1 MIVRCPQCQYANNTE
16 VEAAKPRIVCAR
28 CATVI
33 SVEFLSNYNLSSVTE
48 ADTDRKDTS
57 EKLNMQT
64 PETSPLDLDS
74 LLETPQPLPVVSPV
88 LVTPLAATP
97 TEAENRWDS
106 DEILDIP
113 RAAQSVQA
121 TESGH
126 IEAPLVVEEILSPA
140 PAVVEATILPGYT
153 DTVVTSP
160 VNPLLDDDLLSD
172 SAPLPPVQSS
182 IYDVQ
187 DNNGYVEAEQV
198 ISQPVETPES
208 ARGAAAGAGSSA
220 VFGQDS
226 YNFRANTFVVATPD
240 KSNRTRLIRILLS
253 VGLLCAVLA
262 VGWWALSGLVKDW
275 MGLRKGEVV
284 ENVPPANPNAGANA
298 NKVGVGPTTVPSLG
312 QKVGTPG
319 SPAPSAVASAAVASP
334 SVAVNANAK
343 VSPSVAAKTT
353 PSVVAPT
360 PAPAQKQAPVPPQ
373 TGSAGHSVG
382 ASDGSL
388 TVQFASYKSAG
399 EAQSTVS
406 RLKAAGVDARMVKAD
421 VPGKGTWYRVQG
433 GRFTNEAE
441 AGKFGSEARAKGAAR
456 DFVITG
462 YQAQ

>member
-48 ADTDRKDTS
+48 ADSDRKDTY

-64 PETSPLDLDS
+64 PETSPLDLDT

-88 LVTPLAATP
+88 IVTPLAATP
-97 TEAENRWDS
+97 VEAENRWDS

-113 RAAQSVQA
+113 RAAQSAQA
-121 TESGH
+121 TAEVNA
-126 IEAPLVVEEILSPA
+126 EAPLVVEELLSPT
-140 PAVVEATILPGYT
+140 PTVVEATVLPTATEMSAEMPLHSLPT
-153 DTVVTSP
+153 DDRQP
-160 VNPLLDDDLLSD
+160 F
-172 SAPLPPVQSS
+172 PPVESS

-187 DNNGYVEAEQV
+187 GSGAYVEAEHV
-198 ISQPVETPES
+198 SSQPVADQETTRS
-208 ARGAAAGAGSSA
+208 AAAGAGQSA

-240 KSNRTRLIRILLS
+240 KGNRTRLIRILLS

-275 MGLRKGEVV
+275 MGLRKSEVV
-284 ENVPPANPNAGANA
+284 ENVPTANPPAGANPN
-298 NKVGVGPTTVPSLG
+298 KVGGGPTTVPSLG
-312 QKVGTPG
+312 QKVGTVG
-319 SPAPSAVASAAVASP
+319 SPAPNAAASASAVASA
-334 SVAVNANAK
+334 SVVANAK
-343 VSPSVAAKTT
+343 ASPSVAAKTS
-353 PSVVAPT
+353 PSVAAPT
-360 PAPAQKQAPVPPQ
+360 PAPVQKQAPAPPQ
-373 TGSAGHSVG
+373 TGSAGHAVG
-382 ASDGSL
+382 SNEGSL

-399 EAQSTVS
+399 EAQSTAA
-406 RLKAAGVDARMVKAD
+406 RLKAAGVDARVVKAD

-433 GRFTNEAE
+433 GRFTNESE
-441 AGKFGSEARAKGAAR
+441 AGKFGAEARAKGAAR

>member
-48 ADTDRKDTS
+48 ADSDRKDTY
-57 EKLNMQT
+57 EHLNMQT
-64 PETSPLDLDS
+64 PETSPLDLDT

-88 LVTPLAATP
+88 IVTPLAATP
-97 TEAENRWDS
+97 SEAENRWDS

-113 RAAQSVQA
+113 RAAPLAQA
-121 TESGH
+121 TASH
-126 IEAPLVVEEILSPA
+126 SEAPLVVEELLEPA
-140 PAVVEATILPGYT
+140 PTVIEAT
-153 DTVVTSP
+153 V
-160 VNPLLDDDLLSD
+160 
-172 SAPLPPVQSS
+172 LPPDADLSAESPIHSLPADDSPSRQPFPPVESS

-187 DNNGYVEAEQV
+187 DQGTYVEAEHV
-198 ISQPVETPES
+198 SSQPVAEHETTR
-208 ARGAAAGAGSSA
+208 AAAAGAGQSA

-240 KSNRTRLIRILLS
+240 KGNRTRLIRILLS

-275 MGLRKGEVV
+275 MGLRKGDVV
-284 ENVPPANPNAGANA
+284 ENVPPANPNAGANP
-298 NKVGVGPTTVPSLG
+298 NKVGGGPTTVPSLG
-312 QKVGTPG
+312 QKVGADKNA
-319 SPAPSAVASAAVASP
+319 SPAPNAAASASAAASP
-334 SVAVNANAK
+334 GVAANAK
-343 VSPSVAAKTT
+343 ASSSAAAKTT
-353 PSVVAPT
+353 PSVAAPT
-360 PAPAQKQAPVPPQ
+360 PAPAQKQAPAQPQ
-373 TGSAGHSVG
+373 AGSAGHSVG
-382 ASDGSL
+382 SNEGSL

-406 RLKAAGVDARMVKAD
+406 RLKAAGVDARVVKAD
-421 VPGKGTWYRVQG
+421 VPGKGIWYRVQG